1 MAQMLQEWGKHCFE
15 ITTAFNLYD
24 LGPRS
29 LQSSCPRPMCGGTL
43 RKANAGASWLRIVPH
58 SATYSRLW
66 PLPLFHKFHFSIPD
80 MATNLFSAI
89 LPTYLLCIK
98 CSISTN
104 FGFLCGMLPLS
115 LSSPPLT
122 VALRQDL
129 GRFCSL
135 ARVPS
140 SGLSA
145 STREHGS
152 VSGAWMRIRLHLYR
166 PGGCFEP
173 CTPV

>member
-1 MAQMLQEWGKHCFE
+1 MAQMLREWGKHCFE

-43 RKANAGASWLRIVPH
+43 RKANAGTSWLKIVPH
-58 SATYSRLW
+58 WATYSCLW
-66 PLPLFHKFHFSIPD
+66 PLPLFHKFPFSIPD
-80 MATNLFSAI
+80 MATNLFSAS

-122 VALRQDL
+122 VALRQDHPLQTQTL
-129 GRFCSL
+129 GQIL
-135 ARVPS
+135 QPS
-140 SGLSA
+140 QGAFFWVVSQHQG
-145 STREHGS
+145 TRISEPS
-152 VSGAWMRIRLHLYR
+152 MGAYQAPL
-166 PGGCFEP
+166 
-173 CTPV
+173 V